1 MSYRSR
7 QEQEQ
12 YFNDKVKENN
22 RELLK
27 AAGKDLADDDQG
39 GIMDRIRRAETER
52 TLADQG
58 VAALEASAARADE
71 EFSRFEQSNLSQN
84 TEEPLS
90 DTVTQITV
98 QPTGIVDS
106 SPQLFNQQ
114 ESVAPP
120 STTVFISAPAA
131 APPEQPSE
139 AAEPPSAAPEAIE
152 AAEDIAPTPLATEEA
167 PEPDVAIEQDFGP
180 DFSAD
185 GPDGFDPQPVAT
197 EPEPDT
203 EADEQPLQQGTDGAV
218 AEDPEGLMQP
228 PAVAQ
233 DIDSFQEAN
242 AELLGSG
249 AGQSGGEDRDF
260 DLVAP
265 ETASALSESGLTEDL
280 ETLPDSPP
288 SPEPEPEA
296 DFGQGLDQGDVADT
310 LSDDLSI
317 EAPTAPPPPSE
328 SQIEKILPPQP
339 KEPTDKEN
347 LRAARLNLAG
357 LTDAQAQ
364 RKRGKTRY
372 ERAAEAAEAKE
383 RRSPESKL
391 SPQEA
396 NDFQMGGGQGFVPP
410 FMSGGFSVGRSTPS
424 QRPVIEEQN
433 EAGQASF
440 AMQESE
446 QATES
451 LVYTLDAMAN
461 ALLFLHGELNRIN
474 AILDRSFG

>member
-1 MSYRSR
+1 MSYKSR
-7 QEQEQ
+7 QEQER
-12 YFNDKVKENN
+12 YFNEKVKEDT

-27 AAGKDLADDDQG
+27 AAGKELVDEDQG
-39 GIMDRIRRAETER
+39 GIIDRIRRAKAER
-52 TLADQG
+52 TIVDKELD
-58 VAALEASAARADE
+58 ADE
-71 EFSRFEQSNLSQN
+71 TTAERAESEFNAFEQSNLSQK

-152 AAEDIAPTPLATEEA
+152 SAEDIAPTPLATEEA

-203 EADEQPLQQGTDGAV
+203 EADEQPLQQVTDGAV

-288 SPEPEPEA
+288 SPEPEA

-339 KEPTDKEN
+339 KEPTDKERR
-347 LRAARLNLAG
+347 RAALLKANG

-364 RKRGKTRY
+364 RKRGKTRH

-396 NDFQMGGGQGFVPP
+396 NDFQMRGGQGYVAP
-410 FMSGGFSVGRSTPS
+410 FMYGGFSVGRSTPS